1 MANIINKVGII
12 VILLFLA
19 SMAAASNFE
28 EMVDKSLAEVQ
39 GQTLPK
45 PLGTLFGNEQI
56 NFHIALN
63 SGGELIIGLITENKQ
78 IKSVS
83 AQPVP
88 KPSLNVY
95 TSEET
100 IKKLLMSNNPGLLL
114 RKALDEEKITF
125 KAVGFLNKIKYA
137 FLQTFSNVAALF
149 QETEN
154 GSFNELAESTKE
166 EGFKVPEA
174 SDVDAGENAAAGE
187 TTAEESGEGI
197 VEETE
202 ELGSELTGG
211 AATEIE
217 ENQAKTHT
225 VYLDDTGFNPT
236 KIVVGVGD
244 TVIWENIRTG
254 SIDKGMVIG
263 VRTCRDIKSKILL
276 PGETYSWTFNEA
288 GDCIIVDGIMTT
300 QSSRIIIGG

>member
-1 MANIINKVGII
+1 MDNVMNKVGIL

-19 SMAAASNFE
+19 SMAAAANFE

-78 IKSVS
+78 IKSIS

-88 KPSLNVY
+88 EPNLDVY
-95 TSEET
+95 TSEDT
-100 IKKLLMSNNPGLLL
+100 IKKLQMSSNPGLLL
-114 RKALDEEKITF
+114 RKALDEGKITY

-137 FLQTFSNVAALF
+137 FLSTFSNVAALF
-149 QETEN
+149 QDAED
-154 GSFNELAESTKE
+154 GSFDELAESTKE
-166 EGFKVPEA
+166 EGFKVPEQP
-174 SDVDAGENAAAGE
+174 DAGVGATGAVVSE
-187 TTAEESGEGI
+187 TAAEEPA
-197 VEETE
+197 EET
-202 ELGSELTGG
+202 SESDEKSEITGG
-211 AATEIE
+211 VAAEIE

-254 SIDKGMVIG
+254 SIDKAMVIG
-263 VRTCRDIKSKILL
+263 VRTCRDIKSKVLL